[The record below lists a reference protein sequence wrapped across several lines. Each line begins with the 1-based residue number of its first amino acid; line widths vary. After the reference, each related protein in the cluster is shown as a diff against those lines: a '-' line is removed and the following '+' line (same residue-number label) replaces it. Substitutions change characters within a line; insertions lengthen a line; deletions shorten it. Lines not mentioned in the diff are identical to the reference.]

1 MLDEWR
7 DGLITG
13 SAVERADWTHRLEAP
28 IGHRADTGRHREVD
42 AAHHALHVLGELR
55 EVSGHADEATRR

>member
-7 DGLITG
+7 DALITG

-42 AAHHALHVLGELR
+42 AAHHALHVLG
-55 EVSGHADEATRR
+55 